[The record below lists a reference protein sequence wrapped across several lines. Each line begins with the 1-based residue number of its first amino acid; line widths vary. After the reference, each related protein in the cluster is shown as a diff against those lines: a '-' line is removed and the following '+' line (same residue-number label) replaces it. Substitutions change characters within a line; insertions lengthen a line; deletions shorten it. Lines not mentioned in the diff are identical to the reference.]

1 MTSEKTEKEKYEEVE
16 MDIICLD
23 EEITTNYQ
31 AFDSETE
38 RFEG

>member
-23 EEITTNYQ
+23 EEITTGN
-31 AFDSETE
+31 DPLTSTE
-38 RFEG
+38 HF